1 MNPRYLSQ
9 VELWKFK
16 LIYLGE
22 SDFGFMTSFIFLTL
36 WKFFF
41 LWNIYAKTKVYVY
54 VYTHR
59 LHWLVNRY
67 LSILYWDNVCLHFS
81 TWNLPMSLLLI
92 NFASTLGFGKVILN
106 NVNQRFSSTAC
117 QHQHVYFFQSSHYIQ
132 YMYIEHNF

>member
-16 LIYLGE
+16 LIKLGE
-22 SDFGFMTSFIFLTL
+22 SEFGFMTSFIFLTL
-36 WKFFF
+36 WIFFSYE
-41 LWNIYAKTKVYVY
+41 IYMPKLKSMCL
-54 VYTHR
+54 YTHR

-67 LSILYWDNVCLHFS
+67 LSILYWDSGCLHFS
-81 TWNLPMSLLLI
+81 TWNLPVSLLLI

-132 YMYIEHNF
+132 YMYMEHNF